1 MANGRKKFENKLNIS
16 GEQIRKC
23 RKACKMSREKL
34 SAKLLIE
41 EGIDISAQSIA
52 NIEVNVRTVVDYE
65 LCAIAKILNVDVAML
80 LQDYYD
86 KDKSDEQNDLQD

>member
-1 MANGRKKFENKLNIS
+1 MANGRKKFDNKLNIS

-41 EGIDISAQSIA
+41 EGIDISAQAIA
-52 NIEVNVRTVVDYE
+52 NIEENKRTVVDYE
-65 LCAIAKILNVDVAML
+65 LWGIAKILEIDM
-80 LQDYYD
+80 
-86 KDKSDEQNDLQD
+86 KDLIKI

>member
-16 GEQIRKC
+16 GEQIKKYRKE
-23 RKACKMSREKL
+23 RKMSREKL
-34 SAKLLIE
+34 STKLML
-41 EGIDISAQSIA
+41 EGIDISAQAIA
-52 NIEVNVRTVVDYE
+52 NIEENKRTVVDYE
-65 LCAIAKILNVDVAML
+65 LCAIANILTVDVALL